1 MNSPMKWTI
10 HAQKTTKTSK
20 HNLFLS
26 YKDIKLSTKEKALSY
41 ANISQVSMVTLSILA
56 FEDESHDFTAK
67 EH

>member
-1 MNSPMKWTI
+1 MNSSVKWTT
-10 HAQKTTKTSK
+10 HVQKISRTSK

-26 YKDIKLSTKEKALSY
+26 YKDIKLYTKERELSY

-56 FEDESHDFTAK
+56 FEYESHDFTAK

>member
-1 MNSPMKWTI
+1 MKWTA
-10 HAQKTTKTSK
+10 HVQKITKTSK
-20 HNLFLS
+20 LNLFLS
-26 YKDIKLSTKEKALSY
+26 YKDVKLSTEERVLSY